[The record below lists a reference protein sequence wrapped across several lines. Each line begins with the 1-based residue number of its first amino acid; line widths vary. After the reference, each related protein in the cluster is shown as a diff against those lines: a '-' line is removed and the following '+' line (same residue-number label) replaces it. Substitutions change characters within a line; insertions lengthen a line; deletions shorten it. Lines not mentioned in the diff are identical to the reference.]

1 MAKRKPDATVQPA
14 DILAEHSPK
23 VRAIAERL
31 RDLVRQTVPEAAEK
45 AYPGWHAI
53 GYRHP
58 TSGYFCG
65 IFPQADQALLLF
77 EFGILLPDPDK
88 LLEGDGKQV
97 RYVVIADVDDVQVEP
112 IQSLLKAALD
122 LPGSREAKLDMIHN
136 AAWLIDDDREE

>member
-65 IFPQADQALLLF
+65 IFPQTDKVLLLF
-77 EFGILLPDPDK
+77 EFGILLPDPEK

-97 RYVVIADVDDVQVEP
+97 RYVVIADVDDIQVEP

-122 LPGSREAKLDMIHN
+122 LPERREAKLDMIHN
-136 AAWLIDDDREE
+136 AARLIDYDSGE